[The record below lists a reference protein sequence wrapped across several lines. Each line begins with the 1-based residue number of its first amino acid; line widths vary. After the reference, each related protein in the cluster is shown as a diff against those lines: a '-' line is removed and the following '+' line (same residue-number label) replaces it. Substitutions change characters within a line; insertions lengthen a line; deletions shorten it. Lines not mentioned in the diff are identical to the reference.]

1 MSGLTLVLLI
11 VVPLMLTG
19 FTLYAVLRYVP
30 IVERNAF
37 DVPRYP
43 VAVDYASPP
52 STLKSRML
60 QIPYDT
66 RSAIDAHYIKAQH
79 GKKKLVVFCHE
90 TGADL
95 NSWYK
100 HARFLPDDGIDVL
113 TFNFKPTPLAPH
125 TAKDE
130 DRHFQWPSLHDLRCL
145 ERVLSWV
152 AVEKKGYEI
161 ALFGISKGATVA
173 AAAAPSPLIKC
184 VLLDGAFSTHLTL
197 QRYMRKFVNIY
208 VSPRKLAECL
218 PNWVYLLLSYT
229 TLVYAGLRN
238 NLRFFSIEKFA
249 AKLRKPVFLIHAGK
263 DYHVPLEHIEQV
275 RQLIPGMT
283 DLWVAEK
290 ASHSQAVTL
299 YPKEYHSRIVSFLNK
314 TLV

>member
-1 MSGLTLVLLI
+1 MSILTTILLI
-11 VVPLMLTG
+11 ALPVVLVVFFFYVLIQYVPL
-19 FTLYAVLRYVP
+19 
-30 IVERNAF
+30 IERNAF

-43 VAVDYASPP
+43 VPSIQISPP
-52 STLKSRML
+52 ANLKKRL
-60 QIPYDT
+60 FQIPYDT
-66 RSAIDAHYIKAQH
+66 RNAIDAEYIKAPH

-100 HARFLPDDGIDVL
+100 HAFFLPDDGIDVL
-113 TFNFKPTPLAPH
+113 SFNFKPTALAPNNG
-125 TAKDE
+125 KDE
-130 DRHFQWPSLHDLRCL
+130 EHHFQWPSIRDLRCL

-152 AVEKKGYEI
+152 AVERKGYEV

-173 AAAAPSPLIKC
+173 AAAAPSPLIKA

-197 QRYMRKFVNIY
+197 QRYMKKFVNIY
-208 VSPRKLAECL
+208 VFPRKLSENL

-229 TLVYAGLRN
+229 TLLYAGVRN

-249 AKLRKPVFLIHAGK
+249 AKLKKPVFLIHAGK
-263 DYHVPLEHIEQV
+263 DYHVPLEHIQTL
-275 RQLIPGMT
+275 RSLIPGMT

-290 ASHSQAVTL
+290 AGHSQAVTA
-299 YPKEYHSRIVSFLNK
+299 YPKEYPTKILGFLNRN
-314 TLV
+314 LD